1 MYSIYIYSSLH
12 NMCLNCVTYVCMIVY
27 PQMSSVDAEHVF
39 PELRPYH
46 VLSNV
51 RPTGITLG
59 NGAYCSVEEVEMNGT
74 LCAAKRIHEILISE
88 QNLGHIYITE
98 RFLASCHLFST
109 LHHPHIVQFLGVSL
123 SSTSQLP
130 SLIMERLLT
139 DLHDLLE
146 QNTAYFPLRLKCSI
160 LHDVASGLSYLHER
174 IPPIIHCDISATSI
188 LLNSCMVAKICGFG
202 TAQVVHFNASQVMC
216 PGTLVYMPP
225 EAYIPPSSADKEVK
239 YGVALD
245 IFSFGV
251 TAIFTVTQ
259 VFPDDVLP
267 RIIGDRDSK
276 NVKVRTELER
286 RDKYMRM
293 VYTQLRKDHPLIRMI
308 ELCLNDNPDK
318 RPEARHLLHLLEETQ
333 AEVRD
338 MESDMDKLQLL
349 QMVHNQQVRMHCSL
363 LCKNNVIYGTYN

>member
-12 NMCLNCVTYVCMIVY
+12 NMCLNCVTYMCMIVH

-39 PELRPYH
+39 PELKPYH

-59 NGAYCSVEEVEMNGT
+59 TGAYCIVEEVEMNGT
-74 LCAAKRIHEILISE
+74 LCAAKRIHEILNSE
-88 QNLGHIYITE
+88 DICTKQ
-98 RFLASCHLFST
+98 FLASYHLFST

-123 SSTSQLP
+123 SSTAQLP

-139 DLHDLLE
+139 NLYILE
-146 QNTAYFPLRLKCSI
+146 QNTAYFPLCLKCSI

-174 IPPIIHCDISATSI
+174 VPPVIHGDISAANI
-188 LLNSCMVAKICGFG
+188 LLNSCMVAKIGGFG
-202 TAQVVHFNASQVMC
+202 TAQVVHINASQVTC
-216 PGTLVYMPP
+216 PGSLVYMPP
-225 EAYIPPSSADKEVK
+225 EAYTPPSSTDKEVE
-239 YGVALD
+239 YGVTLD

-251 TAIFTVTQ
+251 TAIFTLTH
-259 VFPDDVLP
+259 VFPYDILP

-293 VYTQLRKDHPLIRMI
+293 VYTQLRKDHPLTRMI

-318 RPEARHLLHLLEETQ
+318 RPVARHLLHLLEESQ

-349 QMVHNQQVRMHCSL
+349 QIVHNQQVIIISHAL
-363 LCKNNVIYGTYN
+363 